1 MKMKAGKIFLLLLC
15 LNVITV
21 GVVKKLAFVFCSL
34 HLFFFWINITAL
46 YLYFCKFIILFW
58 VGSSCLQIANPPTC
72 DANLGEDCGDSSEWQ
87 GEFFPGI
94 PKIKYEVGRVMDLMV
109 HLWCLTIIHF
119 SFYHVISCVS
129 IKIQVQENF
138 IFSMTVKL
146 SVLNLCEL

>member
-15 LNVITV
+15 LNVITI
-21 GVVKKLAFVFCSL
+21 GVVKKLPFVFCSL
-34 HLFFFWINITAL
+34 HLCIFFF
-46 YLYFCKFIILFW
+46 FGQILQL
-58 VGSSCLQIANPPTC
+58 CPCILLIQIANPPTC
-72 DANLGEDCGDSSEWQ
+72 DANLGEACSDSSEWQ

-109 HLWCLTIIHF
+109 HLWCVKIIHF

-129 IKIQVQENF
+129 FGIQVQENF